1 MGGQEGLDKILQS
14 ISPNDSILIFASI
27 YYLVSWIILIGS
39 WAEKQY
45 NGIQTGH
52 MNMFFSLILMS
63 YGLLYSQGNKP
74 HNNSNTAPSDSDF
87 YSMHTL
93 VAFDV
98 VCTGFIA
105 LTTTR
110 ESLYIYCKHAL
121 KKDTRKKIGKK
132 RKAVQNKNE
141 QKLGYQKY
149 LLDNPGTEYTFSD
162 WQDNEGAGDFTGFH
176 KGYYGKVKDPL
187 SNLYEPV
194 AILLFSVILLR
205 FVAGICIVILAAF
218 FSNNELIPKSMKPST
233 GRSKVAFAGFYF
245 IIILISFILY
255 GEVKKKARNKGVTT
269 EEMYRCKS
277 ILDDE
282 GVDTDKLIGTITQTK
297 PNLKPKKFEL
307 SGE

>member
-1 MGGQEGLDKILQS
+1 MAESKGLDKILQS

-63 YGLLYSQGNKP
+63 YGLLYSQGNKVQSQSP
-74 HNNSNTAPSDSDF
+74 TIGPYDF
-87 YSMHTL
+87 YGMHAL
-93 VAFDV
+93 VALDV

-110 ESLYIYCKHAL
+110 ESLYIYCKHAV
-121 KKDTRKKIGKK
+121 KKDTRKKLGKK
-132 RKAVQNKNE
+132 GMAVQDKKE

-149 LLDNPGTEYTFSD
+149 LLDNPDTEYTFAD
-162 WQDNEGAGDFTGFH
+162 WQEVVGKDDYTGFH

-218 FSNNELIPKSMKPST
+218 FSNNELIPNSMKPST
-233 GRSKVAFAGFYF
+233 GRSKTAFVGFYF
-245 IIILISFILY
+245 LIILISFILY
-255 GEVKKKARNKGVTT
+255 GEVKKHARDKGVTT

-282 GVDTDKLIGTITQTK
+282 GVDTDKLIGTIDHNK
-297 PNLKPKKFEL
+297 DRPKKFTL
-307 SGE
+307 FS